1 MWWHRQIRMSPIDS
15 AALVLYRWSVG
26 NFRLSCT
33 VQKLL
38 DIFAG
43 ALNLAV
49 ILPLKQTFVNL
60 TSEMTPSPTCSY
72 RTLCVLPMRI
82 LSHQAFWSVSSVS
95 RYTHKRLSWKSPLTS
110 RKRGVCG
117 SNFPTGWDIF
127 MGPQRH
133 ILGRNR
139 VDWCII
145 CGTRALGV
153 GCALAEQN
161 TGKKSASRQFHPY
174 GEPSRD
180 PPPIIMNFGLHGGP
194 TDLINCPNFC
204 FDRLRGFCS
213 VWCWKWPFPIRSDH
227 CP

>member
-1 MWWHRQIRMSPIDS
+1 MVCWKFSSI
-15 AALVLYRWSVG
+15 LYRSKVIGHFRWCFEFG
-26 NFRLSCT
+26 CNFAFETNFCKFDLWNDPIPYLFLSHIVC
-33 VQKLL
+33 
-38 DIFAG
+38 
-43 ALNLAV
+43 LA
-49 ILPLKQTFVNL
+49 
-60 TSEMTPSPTCSY
+60 E
-72 RTLCVLPMRI
+72 MRI
-82 LSHQAFWSVSSVS
+82 LSQQAFWSVSSVS

-110 RKRGVCG
+110 CKRGVCG

-161 TGKKSASRQFHPY
+161 TGNKSASRQFHPY

-194 TDLINCPNFC
+194 TDVINCPNFC
-204 FDRLRGFCS
+204 FDRLRGFCY
-213 VWCWKWPFPIRSDH
+213 VWSWKWPFPIRSDH